1 MEEYL
6 KGLFLQHLKLDLFL
20 SNLFFLFHNMVMLM
34 RRHFVAKPI
43 LHPIINYLQS
53 NLRVGLDAAACS
65 IGMDAMEAKKQEQPT
80 GSSSKPAGKKRKKQ
94 IKKENDKLK
103 TGKGSN

>member
-1 MEEYL
+1 M
-6 KGLFLQHLKLDLFL
+6 
-20 SNLFFLFHNMVMLM
+20 
-34 RRHFVAKPI
+34 
-43 LHPIINYLQS
+43 
-53 NLRVGLDAAACS
+53 GLDAAACS

-103 TGKGSN
+103 TGKGSS